1 MKSLKIWSLAVV
13 LLMAMV
19 GCKPTPGPDPEDT
32 GSFDLLENEWKLV
45 SVNGEANEFH
55 VYLSFGQGNFAIFQ
69 QIYTLEYKFY
79 DGTYTISGNKL
90 TGEYYDAG
98 AWKCGYTGGVSA
110 DGKTLTLISDDEDSM
125 KCVYEAC
132 TIPDEVRNEAVKGTR
147 SVEVVPFL

>member
-19 GCKPTPGPDPEDT
+19 GCKPTPGPGPEDT

-98 AWKCGYTGGVSA
+98 AWKCGYTGGISE
-110 DGKTLTLISDDEDSM
+110 DGNTMTLISDDDQAM
-125 KCVYEAC
+125 KCIYEAC
-132 TIPDEVRNEAVKGTR
+132 TIPEEVRNEATSGTR
-147 SVEVVPFL
+147 CAEVTPFL

>member
-90 TGEYYDAG
+90 TGEYYDTG

-110 DGKTLTLISDDEDSM
+110 DGKTLTLISDDEHSM

-132 TIPDEVRNEAVKGTR
+132 TIPDDVRDEAIHGTR
-147 SVEVVPFL
+147 SVEEIPFL